1 MEASDW
7 LTGIWMPLIGQF
19 STDCT
24 HSVAW
29 AWSGEVLGVTQV
41 VSGEACSD
49 LVGLE
54 LKYLSPFNVSVM
66 FCLIFIFFR
75 SRNTNSPFR
84 WF

>member
-49 LVGLE
+49 LVGLK
-54 LKYLSPFNVSVM
+54 LKYLSPFNV
-66 FCLIFIFFR
+66 CLIHHY
-75 SRNTNSPFR
+75 SY
-84 WF
+84 